1 MNKDLEIIL
10 ENLIEIIYEDEKST
24 DLINQTSKKI
34 SDIAYI
40 TKVTYGVLE
49 NKIYLDYMISKLSKI
64 KLKKIE
70 KSVLVILEIGIYN
83 LYFLNK
89 KNYAI
94 VNELVELTKKK
105 NKRAQ
110 GFVNGILRNFIRN
123 EKDISKIKEPDDYK
137 SLSIMYSTPLEI
149 LEYLKKSYSYE
160 YIKDFLRA
168 INSESNLSIRINKTK
183 ADKKSIKKVLESK
196 GYEIEES
203 KISSNALRIKNSS
216 GLVSLDEFKN
226 GLFTIQSEASIKT
239 VEVMDP
245 KEESLI
251 LDLCAAPG
259 TKTSYIGEYTNN
271 NAKIVANDISKNKN
285 YLIQENINRL
295 GLKNISITNYDASI
309 LVNDFIDKF
318 DYVLCDLPCSG
329 LGVIGRKPEIR
340 YNRSIE
346 DIESLAKLQK
356 EILDKAVSYLKT
368 GGILVYSTCTLGNL
382 ENTDNFSYLEQR
394 DELEKIQINGKDYL
408 EYENFKDKTDGFFMA
423 KFKKI

>member
-24 DLINQTSKKI
+24 DLINQISKKI
-34 SDIAYI
+34 SDIDYI

-49 NKIYLDYMISKLSKI
+49 NKIYLDYMISKLSKV

-226 GLFTIQSEASIKT
+226 GFFTIQSEASIKT

-245 KEESLI
+245 KEESLV

-271 NAKIVANDISKNKN
+271 NAKIIANDISKNKN

-295 GLKNISITNYDASI
+295 GLKNISITNYDA
-309 LVNDFIDKF
+309 
-318 DYVLCDLPCSG
+318 
-329 LGVIGRKPEIR
+329 
-340 YNRSIE
+340 
-346 DIESLAKLQK
+346 
-356 EILDKAVSYLKT
+356 
-368 GGILVYSTCTLGNL
+368 
-382 ENTDNFSYLEQR
+382 
-394 DELEKIQINGKDYL
+394 
-408 EYENFKDKTDGFFMA
+408 
-423 KFKKI
+423 

>member
-24 DLINQTSKKI
+24 DLINQISKKI

-49 NKIYLDYMISKLSKI
+49 NKIYLDYMISKLSKV

-271 NAKIVANDISKNKN
+271 NAKIIANDISKNKN
-285 YLIQENINRL
+285 HLIQENINRL

-309 LVNDFIDKF
+309 LVNDFLDKF

-329 LGVIGRKPEIR
+329 LGVMGRKPEIR

-394 DELEKIQINGKDYL
+394 DELEKIQIDGKDYL

>member
-24 DLINQTSKKI
+24 DLINQISKKI

-49 NKIYLDYMISKLSKI
+49 NKIYLDYMISKLSKV

-226 GLFTIQSEASIKT
+226 GFFTIQSEASIKT

-245 KEESLI
+245 KEESLV

-271 NAKIVANDISKNKN
+271 NAKIIANDISKNKN

-309 LVNDFIDKF
+309 LVNDFLDKF

-329 LGVIGRKPEIR
+329 LGVMGRKPEIR

-382 ENTDNFSYLEQR
+382 ENIDNFSYLEQR